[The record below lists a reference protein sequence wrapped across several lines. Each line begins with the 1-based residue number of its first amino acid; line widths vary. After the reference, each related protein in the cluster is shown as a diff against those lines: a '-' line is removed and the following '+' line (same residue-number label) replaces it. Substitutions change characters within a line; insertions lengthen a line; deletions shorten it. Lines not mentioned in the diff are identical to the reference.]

1 MNRFHHVRIKLESFL
16 NNLSLKK
23 KTSISLFF
31 MYSGPHIFDRYCN
44 FTCINQERAYRAAA
58 PDGKN
63 IQISAVDAF
72 RLHRRFRADFY
83 QPVYG

>member
-23 KTSISLFF
+23 KLRYLYFLCILV
-31 MYSGPHIFDRYCN
+31 PIFLTD
-44 FTCINQERAYRAAA
+44 IVILHALAKERACRAAA

-63 IQISAVDAF
+63 SQIRAVDAF
-72 RLHRRFRADFY
+72 RRHRRFRADFY

>member
-23 KTSISLFF
+23 KLRYLYFLCILV
-31 MYSGPHIFDRYCN
+31 PIFLTDIVILHAL
-44 FTCINQERAYRAAA
+44 T
-58 PDGKN
+58 KN
-63 IQISAVDAF
+63 EHAEQLHQMEKIAKSSAVDAF
-72 RLHRRFRADFY
+72 RRHRRFRADFY